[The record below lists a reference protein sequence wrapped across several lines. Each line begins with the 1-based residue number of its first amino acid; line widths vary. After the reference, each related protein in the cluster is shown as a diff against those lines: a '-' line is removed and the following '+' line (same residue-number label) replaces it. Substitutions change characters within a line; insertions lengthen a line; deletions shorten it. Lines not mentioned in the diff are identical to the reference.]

1 MVKRNLVR
9 EFVDEVIL
17 YGGLPVRRRDVYDD
31 ALARTG
37 STRAADLFA
46 FGFRTR
52 LAPVDAVPLTR
63 EELEALP

>member
-1 MVKRNLVR
+1 MS
-9 EFVDEVIL
+9 DAVIL
-17 YGGLPVRRRDVYDD
+17 YGGLPVRRRDGVYHD

-52 LAPVDAVPLTR
+52 LAPSDTVPLTR
-63 EELEALP
+63 EELETLP